1 LEAAIRRRKAPD
13 EAQRSKE
20 TWMTP
25 NIEELLVQ
33 FGETYGTMVVRI
45 WRPAASRGT
54 VFCIHGFEGNGGD
67 FDYLAEHLLQQ
78 NFTVICPDLIGRGR
92 STFFGDTSKYSFDAY
107 LVCIGALSKYAS
119 DKNYFLGTSWGGAIL
134 LFFLYATRVKAE
146 KLILND
152 VGLRGGPAIDN
163 LLGLLRQDS
172 AQEFDTQEEAYAH
185 VRSTRSYLG
194 EFSETLWPNYL
205 REKIRFA
212 DGKYRLAYDPM
223 AIPEVKERRYDLFP
237 ILEKIDTEILLLF
250 GEESEVYDAEAVAN
264 LLNHRRNIGSISG
277 IKAGH
282 PPSLMTYEQALLI
295 SGYLAS

>member
-1 LEAAIRRRKAPD
+1 MNPHF
-13 EAQRSKE
+13 
-20 TWMTP
+20 
-25 NIEELLVQ
+25 EELLLQ
-33 FGETYGTMVVRI
+33 FGETYGTMVVRV
-45 WRPAASRGT
+45 WKPATSRGS

-67 FDYLAEHLLQQ
+67 FDYLAEHLVQQ
-78 NFTVICPDLIGRGR
+78 NFTVVCPDMIGRGR

-119 DKNYFLGTSWGGAIL
+119 DRNYFLGTSWGGAIL
-134 LFFLYATRVKAE
+134 MFFLYATRVKAD

-152 VGLRGGPAIDN
+152 VGLRGGPVIDN
-163 LLGLLRQDS
+163 LLDLLRQD
-172 AQEFDTQEEAYAH
+172 AAKEFDTQEEAYAH
-185 VRSTRSYLG
+185 VRSTRGYLG
-194 EFSETLWPNYL
+194 EFSEALWLNYL
-205 REKIRFA
+205 SEKIRFA

-223 AIPEVKERRYDLFP
+223 SIPEVKQRRYDLFP
-237 ILEKIDTEILLLF
+237 ILEKINTEVLLLF

-264 LLNHRRNIGSISG
+264 LLKSRPNIACISG

>member
-1 LEAAIRRRKAPD
+1 MNPHF
-13 EAQRSKE
+13 
-20 TWMTP
+20 
-25 NIEELLVQ
+25 EELLLQ

-45 WRPAASRGT
+45 WKPATSRGS

-67 FDYLAEHLLQQ
+67 FDYLAEHLVQQ
-78 NFTVICPDLIGRGR
+78 NFTVVCPDMIGRGR

-107 LVCIGALSKYAS
+107 LGCIGALSKYAS

-134 LFFLYATRVKAE
+134 MFFLYATRVQAD

-152 VGLRGGPAIDN
+152 VGLRGGPVIDN
-163 LLGLLRQDS
+163 LLDLLRQD
-172 AQEFDTQEEAYAH
+172 AAMEFDTQEEAYAH
-185 VRSTRSYLG
+185 VRSTRGYLG
-194 EFSETLWPNYL
+194 EFSEALWLNYL
-205 REKIRFA
+205 SEKIRFA

-223 AIPEVKERRYDLFP
+223 SIPEVKQRRYDLFP
-237 ILEKIDTEILLLF
+237 ILEKINTEVLLLF

-264 LLNHRRNIGSISG
+264 LLKSRPNFACISG